1 MVVVKRTRQIDHG
14 TCTLS
19 LSISRP
25 SALSP
30 IKRPRKHGQKQ
41 AGSSWAS
48 PSTSLSLSLFP
59 AILLSLS
66 LSLSISS
73 IDYSFSAGSVY
84 QSPRSY
90 SSIFP
95 LVYRLLW
102 ASLLPSVGP
111 NPNSH
116 IILSNDRASP
126 RAYSSCIRGS
136 AASFSP
142 HTSGVHIGSIHS
154 GAKSI

>member
-1 MVVVKRTRQIDHG
+1 MRRTREIDHG

-25 SALSP
+25 SALIP

-41 AGSSWAS
+41 PGSSWAS
-48 PSTSLSLSLFP
+48 PSTSLSLSSHL
-59 AILLSLS
+59 ALSFS
-66 LSLSISS
+66 LPIDIE
-73 IDYSFSAGSVY
+73 IDYSFSARSVY

-90 SSIFP
+90 PSVFP

-116 IILSNDRASP
+116 YHPVDDRASP
-126 RAYSSCIRGS
+126 RAYFSCSRGS

-154 GAKSI
+154 GVKLI

>member
-1 MVVVKRTRQIDHG
+1 MTLNPSAGWDEESRVVGGDEKDQREIDHG

-48 PSTSLSLSLFP
+48 PSTSLSLFP

-66 LSLSISS
+66 LSLSISN
-73 IDYSFSAGSVY
+73 IDYSF
-84 QSPRSY
+84 
-90 SSIFP
+90 
-95 LVYRLLW
+95 
-102 ASLLPSVGP
+102 
-111 NPNSH
+111 
-116 IILSNDRASP
+116 
-126 RAYSSCIRGS
+126 
-136 AASFSP
+136 
-142 HTSGVHIGSIHS
+142 
-154 GAKSI
+154 